1 MKIKNRGSVTPVSN
15 PVIDR
20 TKGGVDHKAKKF
32 ATPSTNSGK
41 MSSVKIKP
49 ALLSIKKFINL
60 LLQKKNI

>member
-1 MKIKNRGSVTPVSN
+1 MPVSN

-41 MSSVKIKP
+41 ISNVKIKP
-49 ALLSIKKFINL
+49 AFLSIKKFISCL
-60 LLQKKNI
+60 LEKIYT